1 MDSSTVVPLDVASDA
16 LDDTAGQEPASSEQN
31 IMKNMARFRSNPLVF
46 FQEVAV
52 YARGRGW
59 RSYDNDKV
67 VGQPVFY
74 SGYTDMI
81 KAATMRSTM
90 LQRRLADMTE
100 ARLQIEEKEGLL
112 DKTSK
117 DYLLDRLHRRAEIE
131 ASLIQITNNMLDRM
145 VCKMES
151 KATIRT
157 AYYVCTNLLT
167 RAYHQGVHV
176 SRAEVARLKEV
187 AAKCALKK
195 QSIIFLPR
203 HTSHADYVALQLIC
217 YRLGITLPVVVAGD
231 NLNFPLVGPFL
242 QACGAMWIRR
252 SFSVSSD
259 PLYTTLVQSYLD
271 TMLQQGYN
279 LECFVEGGRSRTGK
293 LLQPK
298 FGILSFML
306 DSVISGRV
314 EDAFICPVSTQYD
327 KVLEVDAYV
336 NELLGQPK
344 KKENLQDFLS
354 SSSALSLKLGSCH
367 VRFSEPWSLKE
378 FIEAQ
383 KARPSHLE
391 NVDQTN
397 SSATDRTRILRTLGY
412 KVLSDINNVAVVMP
426 TALVGTVLLT
436 LRGRGVT
443 RSELSRRVD
452 WLCDRIKE
460 NGGQVAE
467 FHGAP
472 TDAVAERAIGVLG
485 VGLVGKV
492 EGLAEETY
500 YAVDRFQ
507 LSFYRNMT
515 IHLFIPESL
524 VSVALYTRVKAGGA
538 HLDQLMQEKELT
550 EKVAFLSQLFRG
562 EFIFPAGQGL
572 VSNLNEA
579 IERLQKHKVME
590 MVTNHDGVR
599 RIGLTTTE
607 RQRGRENYDFY
618 CFLLWP
624 FVEAAWLG
632 SVSLLSL
639 VPPRSDQSPWLD
651 MKSVQD
657 SAQLLGKTLYH
668 SGDLSYYE
676 AVNKEALKNAYTRFQ
691 EEGIIVVGKG
701 DDAKAGPIVRLADD
715 WSPERDN
722 VTSGRL
728 WTFIE
733 SIAQCRREGKNRR
746 DGATVSMRVLS
757 LTASLGAN
765 LFGKAGDASISQA
778 EILPQTVQRRSRL

>member
-31 IMKNMARFRSNPLVF
+31 IMKNMARFRSNPLEF

-538 HLDQLMQEKELT
+538 HLDQLMQETELT

-701 DDAKAGPIVRLADD
+701 NDAKAGPIVRLADD

>member
-1 MDSSTVVPLDVASDA
+1 MDSSTIVPLDVAGDT
-16 LDDTAGQEPASSEQN
+16 LEDTAGQEPTSSEQN
-31 IMKNMARFRSNPLVF
+31 IMKNMARFRSNPVEF

-81 KAATMRSTM
+81 KTATMRSTM

-639 VPPRSDQSPWLD
+639 VPHRSDQSPWLD

>member
-1 MDSSTVVPLDVASDA
+1 MESSTSVPLDVAG
-16 LDDTAGQEPASSEQN
+16 DTLEDNAAGESVSSEQN
-31 IMKNMARFRSNPLVF
+31 IMKNMARFRSNPLEF
-46 FQEVAV
+46 FQEIVV
-52 YARGRGW
+52 YARGSGW
-59 RSYDNDKV
+59 RAYDNDKV

-81 KAATMRSTM
+81 KSATMRSNI

-100 ARLQIEEKEGLL
+100 ARLQVEEKEGLL
-112 DKTSK
+112 DEISK
-117 DYLLDRLHRRAEIE
+117 NYLQDRLHRRAEIG
-131 ASLIQITNNMLDRM
+131 ASLVQITNTMLDRM

-151 KATIRT
+151 KAAIRT

-187 AAKCALKK
+187 AARCAAKK

-252 SFSVSSD
+252 SFSISSD
-259 PLYTTLVQSYLD
+259 PLYTTIVQSYLD

-293 LLQPK
+293 LLGPK

-314 EDAFICPVSTQYD
+314 EDAYICPVSTQYD

-336 NELLGQPK
+336 NEMLGQPK

-378 FIEAQ
+378 FIESQ

-391 NVDQTN
+391 NEDRTN
-397 SSATDRTRILRTLGY
+397 SSSADRTRILRTLGY
-412 KVLSDINNVAVVMP
+412 KVLSDINNVAVIMP

-452 WLCDRIKE
+452 WLCDRIRE

-467 FHGAP
+467 FHGAS

-485 VGLVGKV
+485 SALVGNV

-538 HLDQLMQEKELT
+538 HLDQLMPEKELT
-550 EKVAFLSQLFRG
+550 DKVTFLSQLFRG

-572 VSNLNEA
+572 VSNLGEA
-579 IERLQKHKVME
+579 IERLQKHQVME
-590 MVTNHDGVR
+590 VVTDTEDVR

-639 VPPRSDQSPWLD
+639 VPPHTDRSPWLD

-668 SGDLSYYE
+668 SGDLSYFE

-691 EEGIIVVGKG
+691 EEGIIIVGKG
-701 DDAKAGPIVRLADD
+701 KEAKTGPIVRLAED
-715 WSPERDN
+715 WTPEKDN

-728 WTFIE
+728 WAFIE

-746 DGATVSMRVLS
+746 DGATVSTRVLS
-757 LTASLGAN
+757 LTTSLGAT
-765 LFGKAGDASISQA
+765 LFEKVGSASMSQA
-778 EILPQTVQRRSRL
+778 EISTQTVQRRSRL

>member
-31 IMKNMARFRSNPLVF
+31 IMKNMARFRSNPLEF

-81 KAATMRSTM
+81 KTATMRSTM

-112 DKTSK
+112 DKTSR

-701 DDAKAGPIVRLADD
+701 NDAKAGPIVRLADD

-746 DGATVSMRVLS
+746 DGATVSMRVFS

-765 LFGKAGDASISQA
+765 LFEKAGDASASQT

>member
-31 IMKNMARFRSNPLVF
+31 IMKNMARFRSNPLEF

-81 KAATMRSTM
+81 KTATMRSTM

-701 DDAKAGPIVRLADD
+701 NDAKAGPIVRLADD

>member
-1 MDSSTVVPLDVASDA
+1 MDGPARMPLDVAGDTLEDA
-16 LDDTAGQEPASSEQN
+16 DVNMGSSEQN
-31 IMKNMARFRSNPLVF
+31 IMKNMARFRTSPLDF
-46 FQEVAV
+46 FREIAV
-52 YARGRGW
+52 YARGQGW
-59 RSYDNDKV
+59 RAYDMDKV

-74 SGYTDMI
+74 SGYTEMI
-81 KAATMRSTM
+81 KSATMRSAI
-90 LQRRLADMTE
+90 LQQRLKDMTE
-100 ARLQIEEKEGLL
+100 ARLLVEEEEGLL
-112 DKTSK
+112 DVTSK
-117 DYLLDRLHRRAEIE
+117 SYLLSRLHRRAEIE
-131 ASLIQITNNMLDRM
+131 SSLVEITNGLLDKM

-151 KATIRT
+151 KAAIRT

-176 SRAEVARLKEV
+176 SRAEVAKLREV
-187 AAKCALKK
+187 AARCAARN

-231 NLNFPLVGPFL
+231 NLNFPMVGPFL

-252 SFSVSSD
+252 SFAND

-279 LECFVEGGRSRTGK
+279 LECFIEGGRSRTGK
-293 LLQPK
+293 LLGPK

-314 EDAFICPVSTQYD
+314 EDAYICPVSTQYD
-327 KVLEVDAYV
+327 KVLEVDSYV
-336 NELLGQPK
+336 NEMLGQPK

-367 VRFSEPWSLKE
+367 VRFSEPWSLKD
-378 FIEAQ
+378 FIESQ

-391 NVDQTN
+391 NVDQAN
-397 SSATDRTRILRTLGY
+397 SSAADRIRILRTLGY
-412 KVLSDINNVAVVMP
+412 KVLSDINDVAVIMP

-443 RSELSRRVD
+443 KSELSRRID
-452 WLCDRIKE
+452 WLSDRIRE
-460 NGGQVAE
+460 NKGQVAD
-467 FHGAP
+467 FHGAS

-485 VGLVGKV
+485 GALVGKV

-507 LSFYRNMT
+507 LSFYRNMV
-515 IHLFIPESL
+515 IHLFIPETL

-538 HLDQLMQEKELT
+538 HLDQFMPENELT
-550 EKVAFLSQLFRG
+550 DKVAFLSQLFRG

-572 VSNLNEA
+572 VANLGEA
-579 IERLQKHKVME
+579 IERLQSHQVME
-590 MVTNHDGVR
+590 VVVDKSGVR
-599 RIGLTTTE
+599 QIGLTKTE
-607 RQRGRENYDFY
+607 RERGRENYDFY

-639 VPPRSDQSPWLD
+639 VPTNAENSPWIDL
-651 MKSVQD
+651 KSAQD

-668 SGDLSYYE
+668 SGDLSYFE

-701 DDAKAGPIVRLADD
+701 KDTKAGPIVKLAED
-715 WSPERDN
+715 WLPERN
-722 VTSGRL
+722 SITLGRL
-728 WTFIE
+728 WSFIE
-733 SIAQCRREGKNRR
+733 SISQCRREGKNRR
-746 DGATVSMRVLS
+746 DGATVSTRVLS
-757 LTASLGAN
+757 LTASQGTI
-765 LFGKAGDASISQA
+765 LFEKAENASISQA
-778 EILPQTVQRRSRL
+778 DISSRTVQRRSRL

>member
-31 IMKNMARFRSNPLVF
+31 IMKNMARFRSNPLEF

-81 KAATMRSTM
+81 KTATMRSTM

-524 VSVALYTRVKAGGA
+524 VSVALYTQVKAGGA

-701 DDAKAGPIVRLADD
+701 NDAKAGPIVRLADD

-746 DGATVSMRVLS
+746 DGATVSMRVFS
-757 LTASLGAN
+757 LTAFLGAN
-765 LFGKAGDASISQA
+765 LFEKAGDASASQT

>member
-31 IMKNMARFRSNPLVF
+31 IMKNMARFRSNPLEF

-81 KAATMRSTM
+81 KTATMRSTM

-701 DDAKAGPIVRLADD
+701 NDAKAGPIVRLADD

-746 DGATVSMRVLS
+746 DGATVSMRVFS

-765 LFGKAGDASISQA
+765 LFEKAGDASASQT

>member
-1 MDSSTVVPLDVASDA
+1 MDSSTIVPLDVAGDT
-16 LDDTAGQEPASSEQN
+16 LEDTAGQEPTSSEQN
-31 IMKNMARFRSNPLVF
+31 IMKNMARFRSNPVEF

-81 KAATMRSTM
+81 KSATMRSTI
-90 LQRRLADMTE
+90 LQRRLAEMTE
-100 ARLQIEEKEGLL
+100 ARLQIEENEGLL
-112 DKTSK
+112 DKSSK

-252 SFSVSSD
+252 SFSISSD

-354 SSSALSLKLGSCH
+354 SSSALSLRLGSCH

-397 SSATDRTRILRTLGY
+397 SSSTDRTRILRTLGY

-452 WLCDRIKE
+452 WLCDRIRE

-467 FHGAP
+467 FHGAS

-485 VGLVGKV
+485 AGLVGKV

-538 HLDQLMQEKELT
+538 HLDQLMPEKELT

-572 VSNLNEA
+572 LSNLTEA
-579 IERLQKHKVME
+579 IDRLQKHKVME
-590 MVTNHDGVR
+590 MVTDNDGAR

-668 SGDLSYYE
+668 SGDLSYFE

-691 EEGIIVVGKG
+691 EEGIIIVGKG
-701 DDAKAGPIVRLADD
+701 KDSKAGPIVRLADD

-728 WTFIE
+728 WAFIE

-746 DGATVSMRVLS
+746 DGATVSMRVLA

-765 LFGKAGDASISQA
+765 LFDKAGDASVSQA
-778 EILPQTVQRRSRL
+778 EVLPKNVQRRSRL

>member
-81 KAATMRSTM
+81 KTATMRSTM